1 MKNLIISICEKR
13 ITDNTIECAKIVQPE
28 YVYVDTW
35 NQLKDDIG
43 QLYFY
48 SLVKY
53 IDATFVVS
61 GIPDVLT
68 DDDVTMFNELG
79 ITYSFVYDNK
89 PLSDTVKKLNKK
101 RIIISPALS
110 DLLDSLESLK
120 DADAPIYCL
129 SPAYGLKDSDG
140 FYADL
145 KKIADK
151 SIAENKAGK
160 AGPYSEI
167 MFPILAAPILPEDT
181 IVITSDGLF
190 DGIHKSRILP
200 RVNDYLLWKTYID
213 NSEDTLAA
221 AILGYYAK
229 HINKD

>member
-28 YVYVDTW
+28 YIYVDTW

-61 GIPDVLT
+61 GIPDILT

-110 DLLDSLESLK
+110 DLLDSFESLK
-120 DADAPIYCL
+120 DFDAPIYCL
-129 SPAYGLKDSDG
+129 SPAYGLKNSDR
-140 FYADL
+140 FYDDL

-151 SIAENKAGK
+151 SIAENKAGES
-160 AGPYSEI
+160 GPYSEM

-190 DGIHKSRILP
+190 DGIHKSRMLP
-200 RVNDYLLWKTYID
+200 HVNDYLLWKTYIE
-213 NSEDTLAA
+213 NSDDALTA

-229 HINKD
+229 NINKT